1 MYDFGRSTALV
12 TGASSG
18 LGERFA
24 LALAGRGADVVLV
37 ARRGDRL
44 EGLADHIRGDHRR
57 QATVMVADLARPGAG
72 AALAERVTAAGITVD
87 TLVNTA
93 GFATH
98 CRLLDEKPDRIDDE
112 IALNVTTVVDLTHAF
127 LPGMVARGRGAI
139 VNIASTAAFQPVP
152 SMAVYGAS
160 KAFVLSF
167 TEAVAHETRGTGV
180 RVLAL
185 CPGATDTEF
194 FDVAGEAASVG
205 RRQTPAEVVAVAL
218 HALDR
223 RRTPPSIVPG
233 VSNRIGTVLPRFLTR
248 RAALAVVGRLT
259 GAGA

>member
-1 MYDFGRSTALV
+1 
-12 TGASSG
+12 
-18 LGERFA
+18 
-24 LALAGRGADVVLV
+24 
-37 ARRGDRL
+37 
-44 EGLADHIRGDHRR
+44 
-57 QATVMVADLARPGAG
+57 
-72 AALAERVTAAGITVD
+72 
-87 TLVNTA
+87 
-93 GFATH
+93 
-98 CRLLDEKPDRIDDE
+98 
-112 IALNVTTVVDLTHAF
+112 
-127 LPGMVARGRGAI
+127 
-139 VNIASTAAFQPVP
+139 
-152 SMAVYGAS
+152 MAVYGAS

-167 TEAVAHETRGTGV
+167 TKAVAHETRGTGV
-180 RVLAL
+180 RVVAL